1 MGRYKIHIIALL
13 IVFFFS
19 LASFFVVLNKL
30 SPYNHTELAFLFFF
44 LSVFI
49 ALFSGFSLMLFLLRL
64 FLMKDNFYA
73 GFFNIS
79 VRQGLLLSFLAVLI
93 LVLQLLRVLNWWTG
107 LLVIALIAFLEYY
120 FSYNESKYL

>member
-1 MGRYKIHIIALL
+1 MS
-13 IVFFFS
+13 VS
-19 LASFFVVLNKL
+19 SFFVVINKL

-44 LSVFI
+44 LSLFI
-49 ALFSGFSLMLFLLRL
+49 ALFSGFSLFLFLLRL
-64 FLMKDNFYA
+64 FFVRDHFFS

-79 VRQGLLLSFLAVLI
+79 IRQGLLLSFLSVLT

-107 LLVIALIAFLEYY
+107 ILLILFVAFLEYY